1 MIMNFDKAFGV
12 HASTLVLRSQRA
24 ELLASNIANTDT
36 PNYKARDIN
45 FREILSSRFNSLP
58 ELETTSNR
66 HIQAGADGL
75 NNMRTYYRIPNQ
87 PSVDGNTVDSQ
98 LERSAFMENSIM
110 YQTSLRFLNGK
121 VSGLLT
127 AIRGE

>member
-1 MIMNFDKAFGV
+1 MNLDNAFGI
-12 HASTLVLRSQRA
+12 HASSLVLRSKRA
-24 ELLASNIANTDT
+24 ELLASNLANADT

-45 FREILSSRFNSLP
+45 FREVLSGQHSKLQTLSSSHP
-58 ELETTSNR
+58 R
-66 HIQAGADGL
+66 HFQPGDDGL
-75 NNMRTYYRIPNQ
+75 TDSRLYYRTPGQ

-98 LERSAFMENSIM
+98 LERAAFMENSIM
-110 YQTSLRFLNGK
+110 YQTSLRFLSGK